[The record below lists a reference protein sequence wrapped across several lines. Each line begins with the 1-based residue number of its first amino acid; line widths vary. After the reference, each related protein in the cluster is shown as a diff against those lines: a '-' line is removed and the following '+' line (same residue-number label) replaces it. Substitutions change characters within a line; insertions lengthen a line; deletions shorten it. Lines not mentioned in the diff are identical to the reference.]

1 MCPYLTCVQAILER
15 SSKQDL
21 EALAELREQMKVQTE
36 SEKTSDEKYVSL
48 NDEYEGLKQ
57 RWEFLSESEVL
68 TEFEC

>member
-36 SEKTSDEKYVSL
+36 SEKTSDDKYVSL

>member
-36 SEKTSDEKYVSL
+36 SEKTSDDKYVSL

-57 RWEFLSESEVL
+57 RWEFLSESKVL

>member
-36 SEKTSDEKYVSL
+36 SEKTSDDKYVSL
-48 NDEYEGLKQ
+48 NDEYETLKQ

>member
-36 SEKTSDEKYVSL
+36 SEKTSDDKYVSL

-57 RWEFLSESEVL
+57 RWEFLSES
-68 TEFEC
+68 

>member
-36 SEKTSDEKYVSL
+36 SEKTSDDKYVSL

-57 RWEFLSESEVL
+57 RWEFLSENEVL